1 MYALVDAHRGRFG
14 VEPICSVLQIAPSAY
29 RRHASRRRNA
39 SLLSARARR
48 EGVLMPKIEA
58 VWRANLQVYGA
69 DKVWKQMNREGD
81 AVARC
86 TVERLM
92 RRLGLRGIRRGKAVR
107 TTVSDHK
114 APCPLD
120 KVNRQ
125 FRAERPNQLWVSD
138 FTYVSTWQ
146 GWLYVAFVI
155 DVFARRIVGWRV
167 STSMTTDFVLD
178 ALEQA
183 LYARQPE
190 RDHSLT
196 HHSDRGSQYVSIRY
210 SERLAE
216 AGVEPSVGS
225 RGDSYDNA
233 LAETIN
239 GLYKAEVIHRQSP
252 WKTREAVELATLE
265 WVDWFNHQRLLEP
278 IGYIPPAEA
287 EANYY
292 RQLASHTVPMAA

>member
-1 MYALVDAHRGRFG
+1 M
-14 VEPICSVLQIAPSAY
+14 
-29 RRHASRRRNA
+29 
-39 SLLSARARR
+39 
-48 EGVLMPKIEA
+48 K
-58 VWRANLQVYGA
+58 VYGA
-69 DKVWKQMNREGD
+69 DKVWRQLHREEQ

-92 RRLGLRGIRRGKAVR
+92 KRMGIQGVRRGKSVR
-107 TTVSDHK
+107 TTVPDTS

-120 KVNRQ
+120 HVNRQ
-125 FRAERPNQLWVSD
+125 FKAERPNQLWVSD

-167 STSMTTDFVLD
+167 SSSMQTDFVLD

-183 LYARQPE
+183 LYDRRPAQT
-190 RDHSLT
+190 DGLV

-210 SERLAE
+210 TERLAQ
-216 AGVEPSVGS
+216 AGIEPSVGS

-239 GLYKAEVIHRQSP
+239 GLYKAEVIHRRGP
-252 WKTREAVELATLE
+252 WKAKASVELATLE
-265 WVDWFNHQRLLEP
+265 WVSWFNHHRLLAP

-287 EANYY
+287 EENYY
-292 RQLASHTVPMAA
+292 RQLTKKVAVGV

>member
-1 MYALVDAHRGRFG
+1 MRKLIDEHRDTFG
-14 VEPICSVLQIAPSAY
+14 VEPICKVLQISPSGY
-29 RRHASRRRNA
+29 RRHAALQRNPQQRC
-39 SLLSARARR
+39 ARAQRDD
-48 EGVLMPKIEA
+48 VLASEIER
-58 VWRANLQVYGA
+58 VWEANMRVYGA
-69 DKVWKQMNREGD
+69 DKVWRQLGREGMS
-81 AVARC
+81 AARC

-92 RRLGLRGIRRGKAVR
+92 RRIGLRGVMRGKVVR
-107 TTVSDHK
+107 TTISDNK

-146 GWLYVAFVI
+146 GWQYVAFVI

-167 STSMTTDFVLD
+167 SSSMRTDFVLD

-190 RDHSLT
+190 RDNSLVI
-196 HHSDRGSQYVSIRY
+196 HSDRGSQYVSIRY

-225 RGDSYDNA
+225 KGDSYDNA

-239 GLYKAEVIHRQSP
+239 GLYKAELIHRRAP
-252 WKTREAVELATLE
+252 WKTKESLELATLE
-265 WVDWFNHQRLLEP
+265 WVSWFNHQRLLEP

-292 RQLASHTVPMAA
+292 RQLADQIAILA

>member
-1 MYALVDAHRGRFG
+1 
-14 VEPICSVLQIAPSAY
+14 
-29 RRHASRRRNA
+29 
-39 SLLSARARR
+39 
-48 EGVLMPKIEA
+48 MPEIER
-58 VWRANLQVYGA
+58 VWEANMQVYGA
-69 DKVWKQMNREGD
+69 VKVWRQLGREGM

-92 RRLGLRGIRRGKAVR
+92 QQQGLRGVVRGKVVR
-107 TTVSDHK
+107 TTISDHN

-120 KVNRQ
+120 RVNRQ

-167 STSMTTDFVLD
+167 SRSMCTDFVLD

-190 RDHSLT
+190 RDSSLI

-216 AGVEPSVGS
+216 AGIEPSVGS
-225 RGDSYDNA
+225 KGDSSERA
-233 LAETIN
+233 ACPRGT
-239 GLYKAEVIHRQSP
+239 
-252 WKTREAVELATLE
+252 TRSLRRST
-265 WVDWFNHQRLLEP
+265 
-278 IGYIPPAEA
+278 
-287 EANYY
+287 
-292 RQLASHTVPMAA
+292 ASTKPS

>member
-1 MYALVDAHRGRFG
+1 M
-14 VEPICSVLQIAPSAY
+14 LQIAPSGY
-29 RRHASRRRNA
+29 RRYAGQQRNPA
-39 SLLSARARR
+39 LRCARAKHDDMLNPEIKR
-48 EGVLMPKIEA
+48 I
-58 VWRANLQVYGA
+58 WQANMQVYGA
-69 DKVWKQMNREGD
+69 DKVWRQLNREGHP
-81 AVARC
+81 VARC

-92 RRLGLRGIRRGKAVR
+92 KRQGLQGINRGKVVR
-107 TTVSDHK
+107 TTIANVV

-120 KVNRQ
+120 RVHRQ
-125 FRAERPNQLWVSD
+125 FKADRPNQLWVSD

-167 STSMTTDFVLD
+167 SNSMQTDFVLD

-190 RDHSLT
+190 QSDGLV
-196 HHSDRGSQYVSIRY
+196 HHSDRGSQYISIRY
-210 SERLAE
+210 TERLAQ
-216 AGVEPSVGS
+216 AGIEPSVGS

-233 LAETIN
+233 LAETVN
-239 GLYKAEVIHRQSP
+239 GLYKAELIHRRAP
-252 WKTREAVELATLE
+252 WKTRAAVELATLE
-265 WVDWFNHQRLLEP
+265 WVSWFNHHRLLEP

-292 RQLASHTVPMAA
+292 QQLAEKATVAV

>member
-1 MYALVDAHRGRFG
+1 
-14 VEPICSVLQIAPSAY
+14 
-29 RRHASRRRNA
+29 
-39 SLLSARARR
+39 
-48 EGVLMPKIEA
+48 MPEIQRVWEA
-58 VWRANLQVYGA
+58 NMKVYGA
-69 DKVWKQMNREGD
+69 DKVWRQLQREQQ

-92 RRLGLRGIRRGKAVR
+92 RQIGIQGARRGKTVR
-107 TTVSDHK
+107 TTIADTA
-114 APCPLD
+114 APCPSD
-120 KVNRQ
+120 RVNRQ
-125 FRAERPNQLWVSD
+125 FKANRPNQLWVSD

-167 STSMTTDFVLD
+167 SSSMQTDFVLD

-183 LYARQPE
+183 LYDRQPE
-190 RDHSLT
+190 RGNGLI

-216 AGVEPSVGS
+216 AGIEPSVGS

-239 GLYKAEVIHRQSP
+239 GLYKAEVIHRRAP
-252 WKTREAVELATLE
+252 WKTKAAVELATLE
-265 WVDWFNHQRLLEP
+265 WVAWFNHHRLLAP

-287 EANYY
+287 ERNYY
-292 RQLASHTVPMAA
+292 RQTSEHPTVQT